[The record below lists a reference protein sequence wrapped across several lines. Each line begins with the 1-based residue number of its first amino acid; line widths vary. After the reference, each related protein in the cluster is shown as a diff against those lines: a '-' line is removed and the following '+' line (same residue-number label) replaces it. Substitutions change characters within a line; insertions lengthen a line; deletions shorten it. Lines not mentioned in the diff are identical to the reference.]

1 MIRQN
6 GGEVYVPAQP
16 FAFLFTYI
24 HGRAALA
31 GPAPTFACMLTHASF
46 LLTGPSH
53 GRLFEVDATYQ
64 ATGQAKPVLLFVHGF
79 KGFKDWGHF
88 PLVADF
94 FAEQGFVFVKLNLSH
109 NGLVVGGTG
118 DLEDLEAFGRNNF
131 SIELDDIGQVI
142 DALFTAGATSVPSAE
157 MDLGRL
163 FLVGHSRGGGL
174 VLLKAAEDRRV
185 RAVATWAAIA
195 DIHPQ
200 WPQAVFAEWERT
212 GVLHVPNMRTGV
224 ELPMHYQIVEN
235 YHANRPRLDIPHN
248 VRRKLKQPLLLIHGD
263 EDETVNV
270 AAAHKLHD
278 LKPDAE
284 LLLVPGA
291 THMFGGAHPWAAS
304 VLPAP
309 AQHVAEATAAF
320 FKRQA

>member
-1 MIRQN
+1 
-6 GGEVYVPAQP
+6 
-16 FAFLFTYI
+16 
-24 HGRAALA
+24 
-31 GPAPTFACMLTHASF
+31 MLTHVPF

-53 GRLFEVDATYQ
+53 GRSFEADATYL
-64 ATGQAKPVLLFVHGF
+64 ANSQAKPIVVFVHGF

-88 PLVADF
+88 PLIANF

-142 DALFTAGATSVPSAE
+142 DALFSGDSSPVPSAE
-157 MDLGRL
+157 MNLQQL

-174 VLLKAAEDRRV
+174 VLLKAAEDSRV
-185 RAVATWAAIA
+185 RAVTTWAAISE
-195 DIHPQ
+195 IHPQ
-200 WPQAVFAEWERT
+200 WPQAVFEEWERT

-235 YHANRPRLDIPHN
+235 YHANRSRLDIAHN
-248 VRRKLKQPLLLIHGD
+248 VRRKLRQPLFVIHGD
-263 EDETVNV
+263 ADETVNV
-270 AAAHKLHD
+270 AAAQALKR

-291 THMFGGAHPWAAS
+291 THMFGGAHPWTATK
-304 VLPAP
+304 LPEP
-309 AQHVAEATAAF
+309 AQHIAEATATF
-320 FKRQA
+320 FKHQA